1 MLPEQ
6 LARIIDHSLLKP
18 QLTNRDVEAGCAVAA
33 RFHVWSVTVKPCH
46 LALARQCLQGTDIQV
61 GTVVGFPHG
70 SHTSATKAFE
80 TRDALER
87 GAVEIDMVIDIGALR
102 GGDDGRVRDD
112 IAAVVQA
119 ARGHVVKV
127 ILENYYLTDEE
138 KVRGCRLAEAAGAAF
153 VKTSTG
159 FAAGGA
165 TLADVRLMRASVG
178 PSVQVKAAG
187 GIQTWQA
194 ALDFV
199 DAGAT
204 RLAASQTEQI
214 LMGAPHE

>member
-1 MLPEQ
+1 MLPDQ

-18 QLTNRDVEAGCAVAA
+18 QLTDREIEVGCAVAA
-33 RFHVWSVTVKPCH
+33 RFHVFSVTVKPCH
-46 LALARQCLQGTDIQV
+46 IGLARRCLRGTDVQV

-70 SHTSATKAFE
+70 GHTTATKAFE

-87 GAVEIDMVIDIGALR
+87 GAAEIDMVIDIGALR
-102 GGDDGRVRDD
+102 SSDDARVQDD

-127 ILENYYLTDEE
+127 ILENFYLTDEE
-138 KVRGCRLAEAAGAAF
+138 KVRGCHLAEAAGAAF

-159 FAAGGA
+159 FAPGGA

-178 PSVQVKAAG
+178 SRVQVKAAG

-199 DAGAT
+199 VAGAT

-214 LMGAPHE
+214 LLGAPHE

>member
-1 MLPEQ
+1 MLPDQ

-18 QLTNRDVEAGCAVAA
+18 HLTDREIETGCAVAA
-33 RFHVWSVTVKPCH
+33 RFHVCSVTVKPCH
-46 LALARQCLQGTDIQV
+46 IALARRCLQGTDVQV

-70 SHTSATKAFE
+70 GHTPATKTFE
-80 TRDALER
+80 TRDALAR
-87 GAVEIDMVIDIGALR
+87 GAAEIDMVIDIGALR
-102 GGDDGRVRDD
+102 SGDDARAQDD
-112 IAAVVQA
+112 IAAVVHA

-127 ILENYYLTDEE
+127 ILENFYLTDEE

-159 FAAGGA
+159 FAPGGA
-165 TLADVRLMRASVG
+165 TLADVRLMRASV
-178 PSVQVKAAG
+178 SSRVQVKAAG

-214 LMGAPHE
+214 LLGAPRA